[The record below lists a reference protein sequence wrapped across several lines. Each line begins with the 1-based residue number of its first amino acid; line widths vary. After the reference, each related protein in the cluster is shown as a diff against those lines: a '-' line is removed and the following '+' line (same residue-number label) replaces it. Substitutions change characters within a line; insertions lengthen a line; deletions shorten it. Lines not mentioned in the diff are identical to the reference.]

1 VPSGLAGGLVKLL
14 TYGPRSFLVA
24 ADLADALVDYAA
36 VLADAGAG
44 DEVAITGI
52 APDGDRVDIRLV
64 LNSGTSLLAES
75 SGSAL
80 PDPDNG
86 DLVQDLRGRTA
97 ALRGNQSSTTAVVE
111 SEPEKLPDLDF
122 FPDLD

>member
-1 VPSGLAGGLVKLL
+1 MKLL

-36 VLADAGAG
+36 ALAAAGTE
-44 DEVAITGI
+44 DEVAITAI
-52 APDGDRVDIRLV
+52 APDGDHVDVRLV

-75 SGSAL
+75 SGSSL

-86 DLVQDLRGRTA
+86 DLVAQVRERIESLRT
-97 ALRGNQSSTTAVVE
+97 GNVETAVLE
-111 SEPEKLPDLDF
+111 SDPRQPRDFEVLDDF
-122 FPDLD
+122 A

>member
-1 VPSGLAGGLVKLL
+1 MKLI

-36 VLADAGAG
+36 ALAVAGTG
-44 DEVAITGI
+44 DEVAISGL
-52 APDGDRVDIRLV
+52 APDGDHVDVRLV

-75 SGSAL
+75 SGSSL

-86 DLVQDLRGRTA
+86 DLVDQVRKRIEALHDRGLGA
-97 ALRGNQSSTTAVVE
+97 AVVE
-111 SEPEKLPDLDF
+111 SGPRRSDEFGVLDDF
-122 FPDLD
+122 A